1 MAAKIR
7 FNSWIVRIIH
17 SDYFAVGLLLI
28 INLIIGILIFPTYG
42 ESWDEQL
49 RYQYAERS
57 LAAYHGSGSGL
68 IDEKGAFYVMIAKL
82 GSDLIRKI
90 QPSLYPIQAWHL
102 IHFLSFLMGVFFLYK
117 ICLKLVGKWA
127 AFGTALLFN
136 TSPLLWGHAFI
147 NPKDIPFMAFF
158 LGSVALGMDMADYF
172 AENRLIDQTNNE
184 QDWRSELRLS
194 IKQDY
199 KTGSRLKQFLFLIIN
214 ASAVILLFLFI
225 FLKSQFLEVIST
237 VIDQANRRESIQL
250 LNQFFST
257 LAQNRQTVPIELY
270 VQKAGILFDRLILVY
285 AGLVIIF
292 LILSAAL
299 VLPGTANKVWQ
310 RAIKPFTVNTLRS
323 LIKPSVITA
332 GILLGLTTSIRVLGP
347 AAGLL
352 VALFFFLKSKWKSL
366 PPLLAYAIIA
376 VVVTYLSWPY
386 LWGAPVR
393 NFLHSL
399 TIASDYPW
407 EGNVR
412 FGGVDYLVTAVP
424 RSYLPVLIL
433 LQTPVFVL
441 ALFFVGL
448 GVAIWGA
455 LTKKLDLSK
464 ILLAGLWFFVP
475 FLAVIIIQPT
485 MYDNFRQFLFILPGA
500 YLFVAFGLQFLL
512 RFINRTSFQVLLI
525 AVLVIPNIYWLI
537 QLHPYQY
544 IYYNIFTGYTAGAFR
559 KFETDYWATSYQ
571 EATAWLDTNSPE
583 NSGVLVVGPNHIV
596 EHYRRADLRISG
608 YSARDPVQLLPP
620 FYAVIY
626 TRFDKDQSLFP
637 DAEEVFQ
644 VIRDGAILA
653 VVKYIP

>member
-194 IKQDY
+194 IKQDF
-199 KTGSRLKQFLFLIIN
+199 KTGGRLKRFLFLIID

-225 FLKSQFLEVIST
+225 FLKTQFLEVIST
-237 VIDQANRRESIQL
+237 VIDQAYRGESIQL

-310 RAIKPFTVNTLRS
+310 RAIKPFTV
-323 LIKPSVITA
+323 K
-332 GILLGLTTSIRVLGP
+332 TTY
-347 AAGLL
+347 
-352 VALFFFLKSKWKSL
+352 F
-366 PPLLAYAIIA
+366 PPQIA
-376 VVVTYLSWPY
+376 C
-386 LWGAPVR
+386 
-393 NFLHSL
+393 
-399 TIASDYPW
+399 
-407 EGNVR
+407 
-412 FGGVDYLVTAVP
+412 
-424 RSYLPVLIL
+424 
-433 LQTPVFVL
+433 
-441 ALFFVGL
+441 
-448 GVAIWGA
+448 
-455 LTKKLDLSK
+455 
-464 ILLAGLWFFVP
+464 
-475 FLAVIIIQPT
+475 
-485 MYDNFRQFLFILPGA
+485 
-500 YLFVAFGLQFLL
+500 
-512 RFINRTSFQVLLI
+512 
-525 AVLVIPNIYWLI
+525 
-537 QLHPYQY
+537 
-544 IYYNIFTGYTAGAFR
+544 
-559 KFETDYWATSYQ
+559 
-571 EATAWLDTNSPE
+571 
-583 NSGVLVVGPNHIV
+583 
-596 EHYRRADLRISG
+596 
-608 YSARDPVQLLPP
+608 
-620 FYAVIY
+620 
-626 TRFDKDQSLFP
+626 
-637 DAEEVFQ
+637 
-644 VIRDGAILA
+644 
-653 VVKYIP
+653 